1 MAQVE
6 GNVSVY
12 ESSDGGT
19 GDPAKTHWIFFVA
32 GQALNTDNHF
42 IAETMRV
49 AINTNSTVRVQ
60 FDPAGPTVTQARLEF
75 DYVCETRRYASC
87 RKKPEKDASPR

>member
-32 GQALNTDNHF
+32 AQALNTDNYQ
-42 IAETMRV
+42 IAETMRL
-49 AINTNSTVRVQ
+49 AITTSSSVRVQ
-60 FDPAGPTVTQARLEF
+60 YDPAGPTVTQVRLEF
-75 DYVCETRRYASC
+75 EYLCETTRHSAC
-87 RKKPEKDASPR
+87 RKKPEESAPSK